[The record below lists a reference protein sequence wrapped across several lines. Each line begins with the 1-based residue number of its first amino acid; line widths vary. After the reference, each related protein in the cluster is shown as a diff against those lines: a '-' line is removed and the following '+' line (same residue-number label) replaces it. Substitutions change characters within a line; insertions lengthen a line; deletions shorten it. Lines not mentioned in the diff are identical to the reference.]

1 MLSEKQLHFIEEYCI
16 SHSAADAARKAGY
29 STKTARSIGHELL
42 TKPDIQ
48 AAIQARQAATA
59 LELGVTRQHVLSDLL
74 DAVRTAR
81 AQGNPGAMIQGAR
94 EVGKLLGFYE
104 PEAQRVELTVNDR
117 GLAAKY
123 QGMTDQQLT
132 AIIDGKAAV

>member
-1 MLSEKQLHFIEEYCI
+1 MLNDKQLRFVDEYCI

-48 AAIQARQAATA
+48 AAIQARQTATA
-59 LELGVTRQHVLSDLL
+59 LEMGVTRQHVLSDLL
-74 DAVRTAR
+74 EAIQVAR
-81 AQGNPGAMIQGAR
+81 VQGSPGAMIQGAR

-104 PEAQRVELTVNDR
+104 PETQRVELMVNDR

-123 QGMTDQQLT
+123 QGMTDEQLT
-132 AIIDGKAAV
+132 AIIEGQGA